1 MGLFSSSSP
10 NSWSHFLWRARAAS
24 RRCWDR
30 CQSPWCGR
38 GYGKWQRHLS
48 TWSPRS
54 LWNKKQLNKWLHE
67 IPFAFWLS
75 ALPPMVSGLSLR
87 LGFTQ
92 TFVCTSSFATL
103 TTAANNLCF
112 IFTFEGHSKNFVRVP
127 SESWL
132 GLSGSCFLNSFA
144 TYWAMQNDK
153 AAGARAEA
161 VAVYRGFPGVHLCSV
176 LNDFQVITSVTMTTI
191 STFPNHHFNSSEE
204 VWGGPTCVPDI
215 KCL

>member
-10 NSWSHFLWRARAAS
+10 NSCSHFLWRAWAAPRS
-24 RRCWDR
+24 CWDR

-38 GYGKWQRHLS
+38 GYGKWQRDLS

-54 LWNKKQLNKWLHE
+54 LWNKKQLSKWLHE

-92 TFVCTSSFATL
+92 TFVCTRSVATL
-103 TTAANNLCF
+103 TTAANNPCF
-112 IFTFEGHSKNFVRVP
+112 IFTFEGHYKNFVRVL

-132 GLSGSCFLNSFA
+132 GLSGSCFLNSFLPR
-144 TYWAMQNDK
+144 TEQCKMTRQRQK
-153 AAGARAEA
+153 G
-161 VAVYRGFPGVHLCSV
+161 RGSGSIPGFSRCSPLLSVKWLSGNHLS
-176 LNDFQVITSVTMTTI
+176 DHD
-191 STFPNHHFNSSEE
+191 NHFYFSQSSF
-204 VWGGPTCVPDI
+204 
-215 KCL
+215 